1 MALAAW
7 IGIAAYAVLAGAS
20 ASAVRAAIM
29 GGLGVLAAQIWRRQ
43 YGLNSLAFVAALFP
57 E

>member
-1 MALAAW
+1 MLAAW

-29 GGLGVLAAQIWRRQ
+29 GGLAIFAVRLGHPQS
-43 YGLNSLAFVAALFP
+43 GLNCLAFDAVLFP